1 MPAGARETVSEW
13 PNLLLLMVREFRE
26 EDVGKPVIGRND
38 DRIGE
43 IAAIGEGVA
52 QVELDEG
59 LDEDVQTTYVTDD
72 PEQRS
77 FEVGPDLVDE
87 IDDDAVY
94 LAEV

>member
-1 MPAGARETVSEW
+1 
-13 PNLLLLMVREFRE
+13 MVREFRE
-26 EDVGKPVIGRND
+26 ENVGKSVIGRND
-38 DRIGE
+38 GRIGE

-59 LDEDVQTTYVTDD
+59 LDGEVQATYETDD

-87 IDDDAVY
+87 IDDEAVY
-94 LAEV
+94 LVEV

>member
-1 MPAGARETVSEW
+1 
-13 PNLLLLMVREFRE
+13 MVREFRE
-26 EDVGKPVIGRND
+26 EDVGKPVIGRNK

-52 QVELDEG
+52 QVELDDD
-59 LDEDVQTTYVTDD
+59 LDEDVRAAYEHDD

-77 FEVGPDLVDE
+77 FEVGPDLIESIADE
-87 IDDDAVY
+87 AVY